1 MISNN
6 EIKGVIEACK
16 EAGFTDIGLRDV
28 AYAWLVVFAFADSM
42 LAYKAIYGRDEDFD
56 MERGRKYGETAPII
70 YLKTMLEAS
79 FSKKMTKNQSA
90 EIDADMTFE
99 MNKQGIIKLIKE
111 TEDAMEHNQIEKK
124 DGLKI
129 LADLRVKLNDKFNVQ
144 EQVVDQIVVVEK
156 KFNHICKYGFECY
169 MPTKEDLIEMYDLVP
184 RVKNEE
190 TKKED

>member
-16 EAGFTDIGLRDV
+16 EAGFSDIGLRDV
-28 AYAWLVVFAFADSM
+28 AYAWLAVFAFADAM

-79 FSKKMTKNQSA
+79 FSKKTAKSQST